1 MQTKNQLD
9 GSESALHFFSYF
21 RRDGTGM
28 DPKILLQVLSLI
40 IVADGGHILHR
51 SNQIGSIKD
60 DCKLKS
66 IVSSIKEALGLAIL
80 ENCLDQS
87 QSLNGK

>member
-9 GSESALHFFSYF
+9 GSESALHFFSLIS
-21 RRDGTGM
+21 DGTGM
-28 DPKILLQVLSLI
+28 DPKMLLQVLTLI
-40 IVADGGHILHR
+40 IAADGGHILHR

-66 IVSSIKEALGLAIL
+66 IVSSIKEVLGLAIL
-80 ENCLDQS
+80 ENCLE
-87 QSLNGK
+87 QSLNGR

>member
-1 MQTKNQLD
+1 M
-9 GSESALHFFSYF
+9 S
-21 RRDGTGM
+21 DGTEM
-28 DPKILLQVLSLI
+28 DPQIMLQVLSLI
-40 IVADGGHILHR
+40 IVAVGGHILHR

-80 ENCLDQS
+80 ENCLDRS
-87 QSLNGK
+87 QSLNGR

>member
-9 GSESALHFFSYF
+9 GSESALHFLSYF

-28 DPKILLQVLSLI
+28 DPKILLHVLSLI
-40 IVADGGHILHR
+40 IVADGVHG
-51 SNQIGSIKD
+51 SNQIGFIKD

-87 QSLNGK
+87 QSLNGR